1 MNGRVDL
8 RVACPGGIIGTGAL
22 RTVAELSGA
31 WGIDRLTI
39 GHRQDLLVAGI
50 PESYVARF
58 RAAVAPL
65 EVDRA
70 DASGHP
76 NITSSAAATGIMRG
90 ARWLDAGIIQSIL
103 AGIRL
108 RPSFAVNVADPHQD
122 LLPLTSGLVNFLA
135 ADEVDSWRIA
145 IAADHHPRRGARAPG
160 RHDRVTLPYLV
171 PSEYV
176 AEAVRAA
183 EETVVDTGAESSRLS
198 EDLAHAIRA
207 RLGTRLVGADAGQ
220 RLPPPEYGD
229 YEGVHPMQSGSGYW
243 IGMSAGT
250 RPFRHRFLEQLC
262 MRAAQQGIGAVFT
275 TCWRSLVLKNVA
287 PEHLPEW
294 RMLLGRHG
302 VRVRHADAALHW
314 QVCERLPEAR
324 ELAGT
329 MIARLSRRSIV
340 TSGLSFAVTDDPTR
354 HEVAVA
360 IQPLADERSLL
371 SGLRRRYA
379 VRHREGFDRH
389 NPGWLTFARRL
400 RERDLAPAL
409 ADLTRRFYRDDGEP
423 PTSEALPPEP
433 SRRSRRSR
441 SAPESGR
448 APPAATSTTP
458 RTATRSA
465 KWHPAPRSRRCPPA
479 GATRFATA
487 RPPTT
492 NPCRAPRPSPRTRPR
507 STEPSCPGSCP
518 DLSCT
523 CY

>member
-1 MNGRVDL
+1 M
-8 RVACPGGIIGTGAL
+8 
-22 RTVAELSGA
+22 
-31 WGIDRLTI
+31 
-39 GHRQDLLVAGI
+39 AGI
-50 PESYVARF
+50 PDSYVARF

-70 DASGHP
+70 DATGHP
-76 NITSSAAATGIMRG
+76 NVTSSAAACGITRG
-90 ARWLDAGIIQSIL
+90 ARWLDVGIIQSIL

-207 RLGTRLVGADAGQ
+207 RLGTRLVACGRRATPATARVR
-220 RLPPPEYGD
+220 RLRRRTSHA
-229 YEGVHPMQSGSGYW
+229 V
-243 IGMSAGT
+243 
-250 RPFRHRFLEQLC
+250 RFRLLDWHERRHAAIPAPASWSRLC

-302 VRVRHADAALHW
+302 VRVRHADAVLHW

-360 IQPLADERSLL
+360 IQPLAAERSPL

-423 PTSEALPPEP
+423 PTFEALPPEPP

-465 KWHPAPRSRRCPPA
+465 KWHPAPRSRRCPAGWRCPVCDSPPA
-479 GATRFATA
+479 DYQPLPRALAQSPDPTA
-487 RPPTT
+487 KR
-492 NPCRAPRPSPRTRPR
+492 
-507 STEPSCPGSCP
+507 
-518 DLSCT
+518 
-523 CY
+523 

>member
-1 MNGRVDL
+1 MSGRVDL

-50 PESYVARF
+50 PDSYVARF

-70 DASGHP
+70 DAGCPP
-76 NITSSAAATGIMRG
+76 NITSSAAACGIMRG
-90 ARWLDAGIIQSIL
+90 VPWLDAGIMQSIL
-103 AGIRL
+103 AGIRM

-122 LLPLTSGLVNFLA
+122 LLPLASGLVNFLA

-145 IAADHHPRRGARAPG
+145 IAADHHPRRGTRAPG

-183 EETVVDTGAESSRLS
+183 EETAAAAGGASSRLS
-198 EDLAHAIRA
+198 EELAHAIRDC
-207 RLGTRLVGADAGQ
+207 LGSRMVHAAAGQ

-229 YEGVHPMQSGSGYW
+229 YEGVHSMHSGSGYW

-250 RPFRHRFLEQLC
+250 RPFRHRFVEQLC

-287 PEHLPEW
+287 PERLPEW

-302 VRVRHADAALHW
+302 VRVRHVDAALHW
-314 QVCERLPEAR
+314 QVADRLPEAR

-329 MIARLSRRSIV
+329 VIARLSRRSIV
-340 TSGLSFAVTDDPTR
+340 TAGLSFAVTDDPPR

-360 IQPLADERSLL
+360 IEPVADERLPFAR
-371 SGLRRRYA
+371 LRRRYA

-389 NPGWLTFARRL
+389 NPGWLTFARQL
-400 RERDLAPAL
+400 RERDLAVAL
-409 ADLTRRFYRDDGEP
+409 AALARRYYRDDGEP
-423 PTSEALPPEP
+423 PTSEAPEP
-433 SRRSRRSR
+433 EPPDEQRSGARSCAACGNEYDPAYGDPLGNVVPGTAFAALPSGWCCPVCDGPATGYQPLAR
-441 SAPESGR
+441 TAVPAPD
-448 APPAATSTTP
+448 PAAT
-458 RTATRSA
+458 R
-465 KWHPAPRSRRCPPA
+465 
-479 GATRFATA
+479 
-487 RPPTT
+487 
-492 NPCRAPRPSPRTRPR
+492 
-507 STEPSCPGSCP
+507 
-518 DLSCT
+518 
-523 CY
+523 

>member
-8 RVACPGGIIGTGAL
+8 RVTCPGGIIGTGAL

-31 WGIDRLTI
+31 WGVDRLTV

-50 PESYVARF
+50 PDSYVARF

-70 DASGHP
+70 EARGHP
-76 NITSSAAATGIMRG
+76 NITSSAAACGIKRG
-90 ARWLDAGIIQSIL
+90 VPWLDAGIIQSIL
-103 AGIRL
+103 AGIRF
-108 RPSFAVNVADPHQD
+108 RPAFAVNVADPHQD

-145 IAADHHPRRGARAPG
+145 VAADHHPRRGTRAPG

-183 EETVVDTGAESSRLS
+183 EETAADAGTASVRLS
-198 EDLAHAIRA
+198 EELAHAIRD
-207 RLGTRLVGADAGQ
+207 RLGTRMVHAGAGQ

-229 YEGVHPMQSGSGYW
+229 YEGVHPMHSGSGYW

-250 RPFRHRFLEQLC
+250 RPFRHRFLEQMC
-262 MRAAQQGIGAVFT
+262 MRAAEQGIGAVFT
-275 TCWRSLVLKNVA
+275 TCWRSFVLKNVA

-302 VRVRHADAALHW
+302 VRVRHVDAALHW
-314 QVCERLPEAR
+314 QVSDRLPEAR
-324 ELAGT
+324 ALAGT

-340 TSGLSFAVTDDPTR
+340 TAGLSFAVTDDPPR

-360 IQPLADERSLL
+360 VEPLADERLPFSR
-371 SGLRRRYA
+371 LRRRYA

-389 NPGWLTFARRL
+389 HPGWLTFARRL
-400 RERDLAPAL
+400 RERDLAAAL
-409 ADLTRRFYRDDGEP
+409 AALARRYYRDDGEP
-423 PTSEALPPEP
+423 PPSEAP
-433 SRRSRRSR
+433 
-441 SAPESGR
+441 APQ
-448 APPAATSTTP
+448 PPAEQRSGIRSCAACGNEYDP
-458 RTATRSA
+458 AYGDPLGEVAPGTAFA
-465 KWHPAPRSRRCPPA
+465 ALPAGWRCPVCDAAPADYRPLPSAAAQGSGTGLNGKDPA
-479 GATRFATA
+479 G
-487 RPPTT
+487 
-492 NPCRAPRPSPRTRPR
+492 
-507 STEPSCPGSCP
+507 
-518 DLSCT
+518 
-523 CY
+523 

>member
-8 RVACPGGIIGTGAL
+8 RVACPGRIIGTGAL

-31 WGIDRLTI
+31 WGSDRLTI

-50 PESYVARF
+50 PDSYVARF

-65 EVDRA
+65 DVERA
-70 DASGHP
+70 DTSGHP
-76 NITSSAAATGIMRG
+76 NITSSAAATGITSG
-90 ARWLDAGIIQSIL
+90 ARWLDAGIIQSVL
-103 AGIRL
+103 TGIRL
-108 RPSFAVNVADPHQD
+108 RPSFAVNIADPHQD

-160 RHDRVTLPYLV
+160 RQHRVTLPYLV

-183 EETVVDTGAESSRLS
+183 EETVVDTGAESSHLS

-207 RLGTRLVGADAGQ
+207 RLGTRLVGAGAGQ

-287 PEHLPEW
+287 PDHLPEG
-294 RMLLGRHG
+294 RMLLGRHA

-314 QVCERLPEAR
+314 QASERLPAAR
-324 ELAGT
+324 ELAAT

-360 IQPLADERSLL
+360 IQPLTHERSPL

-423 PTSEALPPEP
+423 PDSEALPPQSPQPPVEE
-433 SRRSRRSR
+433 R
-441 SAPESGR
+441 SATWSCAACGNEYDPAYGDPLGEVAPGTAFAALPPGWRCPVCDS
-448 APPAATSTTP
+448 PPADYQP
-458 RTATRSA
+458 L
-465 KWHPAPRSRRCPPA
+465 P
-479 GATRFATA
+479 GAMA
-487 RPPTT
+487 
-492 NPCRAPRPSPRTRPR
+492 PSPDPTAKH
-507 STEPSCPGSCP
+507 
-518 DLSCT
+518 
-523 CY
+523 

>member
-1 MNGRVDL
+1 
-8 RVACPGGIIGTGAL
+8 
-22 RTVAELSGA
+22 
-31 WGIDRLTI
+31 
-39 GHRQDLLVAGI
+39 
-50 PESYVARF
+50 
-58 RAAVAPL
+58 
-65 EVDRA
+65 
-70 DASGHP
+70 
-76 NITSSAAATGIMRG
+76 MRG
-90 ARWLDAGIIQSIL
+90 VRWLDVGIIQSIL

-122 LLPLTSGLVNFLA
+122 LLPLTSGLLNFLA

-183 EETVVDTGAESSRLS
+183 EETVVDAGAESSHLS
-198 EDLAHAIRA
+198 EDLAHAIRV
-207 RLGTRLVGADAGQ
+207 RLGTRLVHADAGQ

-229 YEGVHPMQSGSGYW
+229 YEGVHPVQSSSGYW

-250 RPFRHRFLEQLC
+250 RPFRHRFLEQMC

-287 PEHLPEW
+287 QEHLPEW

-314 QVCERLPEAR
+314 QVSDRLPEAR

-360 IQPLADERSLL
+360 IQPLADERLPL

-400 RERDLAPAL
+400 RERDLAAAL
-409 ADLTRRFYRDDGEP
+409 AVLTRRFYRDDGEP
-423 PTSEALPPEP
+423 PTAEALPPEP
-433 SRRSRRSR
+433 PVEKRSGTWSRATCGNEYDPAYGDPLGEVAPGTAFAALPSGWRCPVCDSPPADYQPLPRTMAQ
-441 SAPESGR
+441 APE
-448 APPAATSTTP
+448 P
-458 RTATRSA
+458 TAIR
-465 KWHPAPRSRRCPPA
+465 
-479 GATRFATA
+479 
-487 RPPTT
+487 
-492 NPCRAPRPSPRTRPR
+492 
-507 STEPSCPGSCP
+507 
-518 DLSCT
+518 
-523 CY
+523 

>member
-1 MNGRVDL
+1 M
-8 RVACPGGIIGTGAL
+8 
-22 RTVAELSGA
+22 
-31 WGIDRLTI
+31 
-39 GHRQDLLVAGI
+39 
-50 PESYVARF
+50 
-58 RAAVAPL
+58 
-65 EVDRA
+65 
-70 DASGHP
+70 
-76 NITSSAAATGIMRG
+76 
-90 ARWLDAGIIQSIL
+90 
-103 AGIRL
+103 
-108 RPSFAVNVADPHQD
+108 
-122 LLPLTSGLVNFLA
+122 
-135 ADEVDSWRIA
+135 
-145 IAADHHPRRGARAPG
+145 
-160 RHDRVTLPYLV
+160 

-183 EETVVDTGAESSRLS
+183 EETVVDAGAESSHLS

-207 RLGTRLVGADAGQ
+207 RPGTRLVRADAGQ

-229 YEGVHPMQSGSGYW
+229 YEGIHPMQSGSGYW

-250 RPFRHRFLEQLC
+250 RPFRHQFLEQMC
-262 MRAAQQGIGAVFT
+262 MRAARQGIGAVFT

-302 VRVRHADAALHW
+302 VGVRHADAALHW

-400 RERDLAPAL
+400 RERDLAP
-409 ADLTRRFYRDDGEP
+409 P
-423 PTSEALPPEP
+423 WPT
-433 SRRSRRSR
+433 
-441 SAPESGR
+441 
-448 APPAATSTTP
+448 
-458 RTATRSA
+458 
-465 KWHPAPRSRRCPPA
+465 
-479 GATRFATA
+479 
-487 RPPTT
+487 
-492 NPCRAPRPSPRTRPR
+492 
-507 STEPSCPGSCP
+507 
-518 DLSCT
+518 
-523 CY
+523 